1 MGIHIL
7 LQHSNRQHLHRLF
20 QTHHTTTNSTIN
32 NNTINMT
39 DDSRKGLGDKVQEK
53 VTPQESKST
62 TDKVKEGVTNTAD
75 KAQRDV
81 VPDDQK
87 SSGQAA
93 ADQGLSHRR
102 LPQGRQVHDGQGQ
115 GDPRHGWQQVSASTS
130 RACSHSPRP
139 TINPFVNKPCDTIL
153 HNGCRLSFLTYGF
166 GT

>member
-39 DDSRKGLGDKVQEK
+39 EDSRKGLGDKVQEK

-62 TDKVKEGVTNTAD
+62 TDKVKEGVTNAAD

-87 SSGQAA
+87 SSGQAS
-93 ADQGLSHRR
+93 ADE
-102 LPQGRQVHDGQGQ
+102 
-115 GDPRHGWQQVSASTS
+115 ASRTTDAHKDDKS
-130 RACSHSPRP
+130 MMDKAKE
-139 TINPFVNKPCDTIL
+139 TLGMGGNK
-153 HNGCRLSFLTYGF
+153 
-166 GT
+166 

>member
-39 DDSRKGLGDKVQEK
+39 EDSRKGLG
-53 VTPQESKST
+53 
-62 TDKVKEGVTNTAD
+62 DKVKEGVTNTAD

-93 ADQGLSHRR
+93 ADK
-102 LPQGRQVHDGQGQ
+102 
-115 GDPRHGWQQVSASTS
+115 ASRTTDAHKDDKS
-130 RACSHSPRP
+130 MMDKAKD
-139 TINPFVNKPCDTIL
+139 TLGMGNK
-153 HNGCRLSFLTYGF
+153 
-166 GT
+166 

>member
-39 DDSRKGLGDKVQEK
+39 EDSRKGLGDKVKEK
-53 VTPQESKST
+53 
-62 TDKVKEGVTNTAD
+62 VTNTAD

-93 ADQGLSHRR
+93 ADKASRTADSHKDDKSMMDKAKET
-102 LPQGRQVHDGQGQ
+102 LGMGG
-115 GDPRHGWQQVSASTS
+115 
-130 RACSHSPRP
+130 
-139 TINPFVNKPCDTIL
+139 NK
-153 HNGCRLSFLTYGF
+153 
-166 GT
+166 

>member
-39 DDSRKGLGDKVQEK
+39 EDSRKGLGDKVK
-53 VTPQESKST
+53 G
-62 TDKVKEGVTNTAD
+62 GVTNTAD

-93 ADQGLSHRR
+93 ADK
-102 LPQGRQVHDGQGQ
+102 
-115 GDPRHGWQQVSASTS
+115 ASRTTDAHKDDKS
-130 RACSHSPRP
+130 MMDKAKD
-139 TINPFVNKPCDTIL
+139 TLGMGNK
-153 HNGCRLSFLTYGF
+153 
-166 GT
+166 

>member
-39 DDSRKGLGDKVQEK
+39 EDSRKGLGDKVQ
-53 VTPQESKST
+53 
-62 TDKVKEGVTNTAD
+62 EGVTNTAD

-93 ADQGLSHRR
+93 ADK
-102 LPQGRQVHDGQGQ
+102 
-115 GDPRHGWQQVSASTS
+115 ASRTTDAHKDDKS
-130 RACSHSPRP
+130 MMDKAKD
-139 TINPFVNKPCDTIL
+139 TLGMGNK
-153 HNGCRLSFLTYGF
+153 
-166 GT
+166 

>member
-39 DDSRKGLGDKVQEK
+39 EDSRKGLGDKVQEK

-62 TDKVKEGVTNTAD
+62 TDKAKG
-75 KAQRDV
+75 DV

-93 ADQGLSHRR
+93 ADK
-102 LPQGRQVHDGQGQ
+102 
-115 GDPRHGWQQVSASTS
+115 ASRTTDAHKDDKS
-130 RACSHSPRP
+130 MMDKAKE
-139 TINPFVNKPCDTIL
+139 TLGMGGNK
-153 HNGCRLSFLTYGF
+153 
-166 GT
+166 

>member
-20 QTHHTTTNSTIN
+20 QTHHTTTNTTIN

-75 KAQRDV
+75 KAQRDI

-93 ADQGLSHRR
+93 ADK
-102 LPQGRQVHDGQGQ
+102 
-115 GDPRHGWQQVSASTS
+115 ASRTTDAHKDDKS
-130 RACSHSPRP
+130 MMDKAKD
-139 TINPFVNKPCDTIL
+139 TLGMGGNK
-153 HNGCRLSFLTYGF
+153 
-166 GT
+166 

>member
-39 DDSRKGLGDKVQEK
+39 EDSRKGLGDKVQEK

-75 KAQRDV
+75 KAQRDSSRTIRSLPV
-81 VPDDQK
+81 KLPLTRPLVPPTPT
-87 SSGQAA
+87 
-93 ADQGLSHRR
+93 RT
-102 LPQGRQVHDGQGQ
+102 
-115 GDPRHGWQQVSASTS
+115 TS
-130 RACSHSPRP
+130 P
-139 TINPFVNKPCDTIL
+139 
-153 HNGCRLSFLTYGF
+153 
-166 GT
+166 

>member
-20 QTHHTTTNSTIN
+20 QTHHTTN

-39 DDSRKGLGDKVQEK
+39 EDSRKGLGDKVQEK
-53 VTPQESKST
+53 VTPRESKST
-62 TDKVKEGVTNTAD
+62 TDKVKEGVTNPAD

-93 ADQGLSHRR
+93 ADK
-102 LPQGRQVHDGQGQ
+102 
-115 GDPRHGWQQVSASTS
+115 ASRTTDAHKDDKS
-130 RACSHSPRP
+130 MMDKAKE
-139 TINPFVNKPCDTIL
+139 TLGMGNK
-153 HNGCRLSFLTYGF
+153 
-166 GT
+166 

>member
-1 MGIHIL
+1 MGIL
-7 LQHSNRQHLHRLF
+7 LQYSNRQHLHQLF
-20 QTHHTTTNSTIN
+20 QTHHTNPNTTIN

-93 ADQGLSHRR
+93 ADK
-102 LPQGRQVHDGQGQ
+102 
-115 GDPRHGWQQVSASTS
+115 ASRT
-130 RACSHSPRP
+130 ADSHSPRP
-139 TINPFVNKPCDTIL
+139 TINPFVNQQSLRHHTSQWLPVVVLDIRVWHMTITCMTGK
-153 HNGCRLSFLTYGF
+153 HS
-166 GT
+166 

>member
-7 LQHSNRQHLHRLF
+7 LQYSNRQHLHQLF
-20 QTHHTTTNSTIN
+20 QTHHTNPNTTIN

-93 ADQGLSHRR
+93 ADK
-102 LPQGRQVHDGQGQ
+102 
-115 GDPRHGWQQVSASTS
+115 ASRIHPHKDDKS
-130 RACSHSPRP
+130 MMDKA
-139 TINPFVNKPCDTIL
+139 KDTL
-153 HNGCRLSFLTYGF
+153 G
-166 GT
+166 

>member
-7 LQHSNRQHLHRLF
+7 LQYSNRQHLHQLF
-20 QTHHTTTNSTIN
+20 QTHHTNPNTTIN

-87 SSGQAA
+87 FPVK
-93 ADQGLSHRR
+93 
-102 LPQGRQVHDGQGQ
+102 LPLTRPLV
-115 GDPRHGWQQVSASTS
+115 PPTPTRTTS
-130 RACSHSPRP
+130 P
-139 TINPFVNKPCDTIL
+139 
-153 HNGCRLSFLTYGF
+153 
-166 GT
+166 

>member
-7 LQHSNRQHLHRLF
+7 LQYSNRQHLHQLF
-20 QTHHTTTNSTIN
+20 QTHHTNPNTTIN

-75 KAQRDV
+75 KAQRDA

-93 ADQGLSHRR
+93 ADKASRTADSHKDDKSMMDKAKETLGMGGNNKRSTTSAAPTRHDRQSIPLS
-102 LPQGRQVHDGQGQ
+102 
-115 GDPRHGWQQVSASTS
+115 
-130 RACSHSPRP
+130 
-139 TINPFVNKPCDTIL
+139 INNPCDTIL
-153 HNGCRLSFLTYGF
+153 HSGCRLSFLTYGF
-166 GT
+166 GI

>member
-39 DDSRKGLGDKVQEK
+39 EDSRKGLGDKVQE
-53 VTPQESKST
+53 
-62 TDKVKEGVTNTAD
+62 GVTNPAD

-93 ADQGLSHRR
+93 ADK
-102 LPQGRQVHDGQGQ
+102 
-115 GDPRHGWQQVSASTS
+115 ASRTTD
-130 RACSHSPRP
+130 AHKDDKFMMDKAKD
-139 TINPFVNKPCDTIL
+139 TLGMGNK
-153 HNGCRLSFLTYGF
+153 
-166 GT
+166 

>member
-7 LQHSNRQHLHRLF
+7 LQYSNRQHLHQLF
-20 QTHHTTTNSTIN
+20 QTHHTNPNTTIN

-39 DDSRKGLGDKVQEK
+39 DDSRKGLGDKVREK

-93 ADQGLSHRR
+93 ADK
-102 LPQGRQVHDGQGQ
+102 
-115 GDPRHGWQQVSASTS
+115 ASRTTD
-130 RACSHSPRP
+130 AHKD
-139 TINPFVNKPCDTIL
+139 NKSMMDKAKETL
-153 HNGCRLSFLTYGF
+153 GMGGNK
-166 GT
+166 

>member
-1 MGIHIL
+1 MGIL

-39 DDSRKGLGDKVQEK
+39 EDSRKGLGDKVQE
-53 VTPQESKST
+53 
-62 TDKVKEGVTNTAD
+62 DVTNTAD

-93 ADQGLSHRR
+93 ADKASRTADSHKDDKSMMDKAKET
-102 LPQGRQVHDGQGQ
+102 LGMG
-115 GDPRHGWQQVSASTS
+115 
-130 RACSHSPRP
+130 
-139 TINPFVNKPCDTIL
+139 NK
-153 HNGCRLSFLTYGF
+153 
-166 GT
+166 

>member
-20 QTHHTTTNSTIN
+20 QTHHTTTNTTIN

-39 DDSRKGLGDKVQEK
+39 DDSRKGLGDKA
-53 VTPQESKST
+53 QESKST

-93 ADQGLSHRR
+93 ADKASRTADSHKDDKSMMDKAKET
-102 LPQGRQVHDGQGQ
+102 LGMGG
-115 GDPRHGWQQVSASTS
+115 
-130 RACSHSPRP
+130 
-139 TINPFVNKPCDTIL
+139 NK
-153 HNGCRLSFLTYGF
+153 
-166 GT
+166 

>member
-7 LQHSNRQHLHRLF
+7 LQHSHRQHLHQLF
-20 QTHHTTTNSTIN
+20 QTHQTTSKSTIN

-75 KAQRDV
+75 KAQRDI

-93 ADQGLSHRR
+93 ADK
-102 LPQGRQVHDGQGQ
+102 
-115 GDPRHGWQQVSASTS
+115 ASRT
-130 RACSHSPRP
+130 CSHSPRP

-153 HNGCRLSFLTYGF
+153 HNGCRLSFM
-166 GT
+166 